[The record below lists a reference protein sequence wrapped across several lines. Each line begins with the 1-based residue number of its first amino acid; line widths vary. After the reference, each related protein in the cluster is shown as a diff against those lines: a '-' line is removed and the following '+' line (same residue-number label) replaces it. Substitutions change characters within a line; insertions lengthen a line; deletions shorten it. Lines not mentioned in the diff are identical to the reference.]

1 MRPKLERLSCFL
13 LEWGLQIKTNPTR
26 LTHIPECNGRHHQSI
41 GFNGFVEP
49 ISGMYIEKIASSEEF
64 VGTFQ

>member
-1 MRPKLERLSCFL
+1 LYYAAETGEAELLF

-41 GFNGFVEP
+41 GFNGFVKP
-49 ISGMYIEKIASSEEF
+49 ISGMYIEKIHS
-64 VGTFQ
+64 